1 MAAAKS
7 GEASKS
13 AAEQIDRAGKDAKK
27 AGEYATEGASGF

>member
-27 AGEYATEGASGF
+27 LENMLLKEQVDF